1 MTDQSRKNRIEESGK
16 LPEQPATVSR
26 RALLRG
32 GVTAMPAILT
42 LQSGAALARTSNLI
56 SAAPRGTTDRL
67 GRTLCLDTNSVYPAG
82 GSGDVY
88 DLGEPPRAEVN
99 IISDR
104 VYHADRNRG
113 SDVVSKGAMCE
124 GGTFYYNDRDGTGWH
139 SVELPYRGIV
149 VSSGAMTSIADHV
162 IDTLI

>member
-1 MTDQSRKNRIEESGK
+1 
-16 LPEQPATVSR
+16 
-26 RALLRG
+26 
-32 GVTAMPAILT
+32 MPAILT
-42 LQSGAALARTSNLI
+42 LQSGAALARTSNLLV
-56 SAAPRGTTDRL
+56 SAAHRGTTDRL
-67 GRTLCLDTNSVYPAG
+67 GRTLCLDTNSVYPEG

-88 DLGEPPRAEVN
+88 DLGDPPRAELN

-104 VYHADRNRG
+104 VYYADRNGR
-113 SDVVSKGAMCE
+113 SDKVGIGKVSNKRVSKSAMCE

-149 VSSGAMTSIADHV
+149 VSSGAMISISDYV